1 MAEMVILVD
10 ENDNKVGTEE
20 KLKAHQQGILHRAF
34 SIFIF
39 NSKGQL
45 LLQQRA
51 KHKYHSSELW
61 TNTCCSHPRPEEP
74 IQDATHRRLQEEMGF
89 SCDMQE
95 ILQFTYKA
103 SVGNSLTEH
112 EFDHVFVGKYDGKVL
127 PNPEEV
133 QNYMWVT
140 KEELVNDI
148 ENNPNKYTEWLK
160 IVFTDNIDK
169 IWLN

>member
-1 MAEMVILVD
+1 MVEMVILVD
-10 ENDNKVGTEE
+10 ENDKKIGVEE

-74 IQDATHRRLQEEMGF
+74 LQDATRRRLQEEMGF
-89 SCDMQE
+89 SCDMKE
-95 ILQFTYKA
+95 LLHFTYKA
-103 SVGNSLTEH
+103 NVGNKLTEH
-112 EFDHVFVGKYDGKVL
+112 EFDHVFVGIYNGKVQ

-133 QNYMWVT
+133 QNFKWTT

-148 ENNPNKYTEWLK
+148 KKNPQKYTEWLK
-160 IVFTDNIDK
+160 IVFVDNIDK
-169 IWLN
+169 IWQT